1 MPSLFP
7 NQVQTFPQMIDAS
20 ASDGTL
26 IQQYQI
32 AMQAGNLSLAK
43 QILAQIPNNQ
53 SKIITA
59 DYLNTIND
67 TVVAVE
73 QYFRGR
79 HHAHR
84 PGRGRY
90 SPAYIVS
97 EEQPAYQEAT
107 DFWFQVT
114 E

>member
-1 MPSLFP
+1 MSTSFP
-7 NQVQTFPQMIDAS
+7 NTIQNFPQMIDLI
-20 ASDGTL
+20 ASDGAL
-26 IQQYQI
+26 VQQYQT
-32 AMQAGNLSLAK
+32 AMQAGNVTLAK
-43 QILAQIPNNQ
+43 QILDQIPNNQ

-73 QYFRGR
+73 KYFQT
-79 HHAHR
+79 
-84 PGRGRY
+84 RY

-97 EEQPAYQEAT
+97 NVQPSAQESG

-114 E
+114 G

>member
-7 NQVQTFPQMIDAS
+7 GAIQTFPQMIDLT

-26 IQQYQI
+26 AQQYQA
-32 AMQAGNLSLAK
+32 AMQAGNLALAK

-53 SKIITA
+53 NKIITA

-73 QYFRGR
+73 KYFQ
-79 HHAHR
+79 A
-84 PGRGRY
+84 RY
-90 SPAYIVS
+90 SPAYVVS
-97 EEQPAYQEAT
+97 NTQPSAQENG

-114 E
+114 G

>member
-1 MPSLFP
+1 MATSFP
-7 NQVQTFPQMIDAS
+7 NAIQNFPQMIDLI
-20 ASDGTL
+20 ASDGAL
-26 IQQYQI
+26 VQQYQV
-32 AMQAGNLSLAK
+32 AMQAGNVTLAQ

-73 QYFRGR
+73 KYFQ
-79 HHAHR
+79 A
-84 PGRGRY
+84 RY
-90 SPAYIVS
+90 SPAYVVS
-97 EEQPAYQEAT
+97 NTQPSAQENG

-114 E
+114 G

>member
-7 NQVQTFPQMIDAS
+7 GAIQTFPQMIDLT

-26 IQQYQI
+26 AQQYQA
-32 AMQAGNLSLAK
+32 AMQAGNLTLAK

-53 SKIITA
+53 NKIITA

-73 QYFRGR
+73 NYFK
-79 HHAHR
+79 A
-84 PGRGRY
+84 RY

-97 EEQPAYQEAT
+97 ETQPESQEKN
-107 DFWFQVT
+107 DFWFEVT
-114 E
+114 G

>member
-1 MPSLFP
+1 MSTSFP
-7 NQVQTFPQMIDAS
+7 NAIQNFPQMIDLI

-26 IQQYQI
+26 VQQYQI
-32 AMQAGNLSLAK
+32 AMQAGNLTLAK

-67 TVVAVE
+67 TLVAVE
-73 QYFRGR
+73 KYFQT
-79 HHAHR
+79 
-84 PGRGRY
+84 RY
-90 SPAYIVS
+90 SPAYVVS
-97 EEQPAYQEAT
+97 NAQPSAQESG

-114 E
+114 G

>member
-1 MPSLFP
+1 MSTSYPGSI
-7 NQVQTFPQMIDAS
+7 QTFPQMIDAL
-20 ASDGTL
+20 ASDGPL
-26 IQQYQI
+26 IQQYQT

-73 QYFRGR
+73 QYFS
-79 HHAHR
+79 
-84 PGRGRY
+84 GRY

-97 EEQPAYQEAT
+97 ETQPAYQEAT
-107 DFWFQVT
+107 DFWFQIT
-114 E
+114 G

>member
-1 MPSLFP
+1 MSTLFP
-7 NQVQTFPQMIDAS
+7 GAIQTFPQMIDLA

-26 IQQYQI
+26 AQQYQT
-32 AMQAGNLSLAK
+32 AMQAGNLTLAK
-43 QILAQIPNNQ
+43 QILDQIPNGQ

-73 QYFRGR
+73 KFFQ
-79 HHAHR
+79 A
-84 PGRGRY
+84 RY
-90 SPAYIVS
+90 SSAYVVS
-97 EEQPAYQEAT
+97 STQPSLQENG

-114 E
+114 S

>member
-1 MPSLFP
+1 MATTFP
-7 NQVQTFPQMIDAS
+7 NAIQNFPQMIDLI

-26 IQQYQI
+26 VQQYQA
-32 AMQAGNLSLAK
+32 AMQAGNLALAK

-67 TVVAVE
+67 TLVAVE
-73 QYFRGR
+73 KYFQV
-79 HHAHR
+79 
-84 PGRGRY
+84 RY
-90 SPAYIVS
+90 SPAYVVS
-97 EEQPAYQEAT
+97 NTQPSAQENG

-114 E
+114 G

>member
-1 MPSLFP
+1 MATLFP
-7 NQVQTFPQMIDAS
+7 NSTQTFPQMIDLT

-26 IQQYQI
+26 AQQYQA
-32 AMQAGNLSLAK
+32 AMQAGNLALAK

-53 SKIITA
+53 NKIITA

-73 QYFRGR
+73 KYFQ
-79 HHAHR
+79 A
-84 PGRGRY
+84 RY
-90 SPAYIVS
+90 SPAYVVS
-97 EEQPAYQEAT
+97 STQPSAQESG

-114 E
+114 G

>member
-7 NQVQTFPQMIDAS
+7 QQVQTFNQMQDIS
-20 ASDGTL
+20 ASDGAL
-26 IQQYQI
+26 IAQYQA
-32 AMQAGNLSLAK
+32 AMQAGNLALAR

-73 QYFRGR
+73 EYF
-79 HHAHR
+79 
-84 PGRGRY
+84 RGRY

-97 EEQPAYQEAT
+97 EDQPAFQNKT
-107 DFWFQVT
+107 DFWFEIT
-114 E
+114 G

>member
-1 MPSLFP
+1 MATSFP
-7 NQVQTFPQMIDAS
+7 NAIQNFPQMIDLA

-26 IQQYQI
+26 AQQYQT
-32 AMQAGNLSLAK
+32 AMQVGNLTLAK
-43 QILAQIPNNQ
+43 QILDQIPNNQ

-73 QYFRGR
+73 KYFQV
-79 HHAHR
+79 
-84 PGRGRY
+84 RY

-97 EEQPAYQEAT
+97 NTQPSAQENG

-114 E
+114 G

>member
-1 MPSLFP
+1 MATSYP
-7 NQVQTFPQMIDAS
+7 NSVQTFPQMIDLT
-20 ASDGTL
+20 ASDGAL
-26 IQQYQI
+26 AQQYQTAI
-32 AMQAGNLSLAK
+32 QAGNLALAR

-53 SKIITA
+53 NKIITA

-79 HHAHR
+79 
-84 PGRGRY
+84 Y

-97 EEQPAYQEAT
+97 ESQPAYQEAT
-107 DFWFQVT
+107 DFWFEIT
-114 E
+114 G